1 MKGVLN
7 RKLLVTLIAVL
18 VVALS
23 CALFVSCKA
32 NLYLVSAEY
41 DAGAATVELRDG
53 KGNVAEKIEEGA
65 TVTVKV
71 TPNDGYEVTA
81 FKVNGEDKQTDKD
94 GTYTHTVT
102 ADTVFSVTFTAKSA
116 AALVAPV
123 ITKDG
128 SVVSWT
134 AVEHAAGYEV
144 YVNGAKKADVTECTY
159 TFAETAAGTYTLT
172 VKAKSADNAYLTSAA
187 SNEVTF
193 VVGAEQTLTAPVIT
207 AEGNVVTWTAV
218 EHATGYEIYLNG
230 TKKATVT
237 NCTYTFAETAAG
249 TYNLTVKA
257 VSGDTAYAASAES
270 NAIKFTVDGRL
281 DALAEALASVQTTF
295 RADGESIHTETG
307 STAVLNK
314 IVTVFGE
321 GKRTTVESTS
331 LGEIL
336 YEDVL
341 VNRDGKL
348 AMPYHTKD
356 NTVDYKLSA
365 EDYALY
371 DNPFKTLTVDDF
383 EATAVPNVFRLTD
396 AAKAKQAASN
406 FTGWTETIDNFLVK
420 IDGGKVVEVT
430 IETAEMHPDE
440 NDETF
445 VSKSTYEFVLSQHGT
460 AVVDPAYFLP
470 YAKTADHERLEA
482 ALTNAKAAQNYT
494 WRVHEE
500 EDGYEDLDYNIYVTD
515 DMIYIDCEGWQSG
528 YWWTN
533 ETVYP
538 FDYKP
543 ATDSTA
549 SLLTLLDPLADKS
562 FATVCAMFTDGA
574 FHAEMFKCADNN
586 KFVLRDSQYAGDYAF
601 YFADGRDNQKLY
613 LSYVLDLTVTLSP
626 EGNLDTV
633 EFSYYVYGALVK
645 RTLTFT
651 DANNTTIDIDTS
663 NIEYSSV
670 LDDYIGEYVSIDKTH
685 TVAVSEDGIL
695 IDGEQFVIEMYSA
708 ANSTFVGTVNGEK
721 YYILNMFQK
730 QLVVYNEP
738 ENEADRVQYVV
749 TNVNIV
755 TVDIP
760 ERYKGMWAATVGEGD
775 DQKLLVLE
783 VFDHSVMMDGLE
795 LTVLSYDEYSEV
807 IAMDTSGWT
816 YALWLDLDGL
826 TQDQMYL
833 VIFVNGSRLGGFTLN
848 RFTNLG
854 EDKLPDELIGEFEG
868 RGGDGTECTLR
879 VTDKYVIVKVADG
892 GLALNTALV
901 LNSVIETEDGKQAAM
916 FYSVTNDML
925 MAVVINGDGTY
936 SLCKADAEGN
946 LDLLAVLE
954 RVDPN
959 AVKIPEAL
967 QGTFEGTANDGTPI
981 RAEITDRDVTILFN
995 GIKQN
1000 VEVKGMED
1008 FGSYTALIVV
1018 IDGVE
1023 YEISEW
1029 YDDSK
1034 ISVYSQN
1041 GKSANLDRVS
1051 TTDPDPGDVTINDR
1065 FVGTYAGEKN
1075 GVKYEVTIG
1084 KDSITVKIDGAL
1096 QTVSG
1101 IVPNDFGIDFLLNG
1115 DAYNIA
1121 SNGGDTF
1128 VTTIIFAKEDYSLYV
1143 MLNRVEQPDPQPS
1156 IDIPSKYY
1164 GTFKGTDDNGIAYVV
1179 VIDETG
1185 VYVTVDNGAEIKA
1198 VVTDYTVSE
1207 GAFELITLTVGEDEV
1222 SLMIFNG
1229 DGIND
1234 GFDVINGFNYSVSG
1248 KDVDVNLMRNGGGEQ
1263 PDPEPGIEI
1272 PTDFHGTFTGTSK
1285 EPANYTLIIT
1295 ESSIKMV
1302 VENSEGTNTYDGKA
1316 LKVEEKFALELTFA
1330 VGDREYIVQYY
1341 YSYNLKFTDDNGTL
1355 IEVELTLDD
1364 GDKPVITDIPESF
1377 HGTFTGKNTSMTTNI
1392 ETDFT
1397 VVISADGIEITA
1409 VSEGKT
1415 HTSIAEVTGFES
1427 SPYGDV
1433 LTVLYNGKEHTLSL
1447 GDGEI
1452 YFMSS
1457 YDSGNDVYVTLV
1469 KNGGIE
1475 PDPVEPIVEIP
1486 EILRGTFE
1494 GNNDGKVF
1502 RAVITNSS
1510 VTLSIDGVEQ
1520 NVEIVR
1526 IEKRSGFGEYYAAV
1540 ITVNGEQREIVE
1552 GYGGSISVT
1561 LDAEGE
1567 TFAELT
1573 KTEEPNPDPAPSIT
1587 IPEAYYGDYSTE
1599 DTASMLSIE
1608 QSGFAFVMI
1617 NEVEAADIIVV
1628 SYTEADG
1635 FVLTID
1641 GKQATLKGVAG
1652 ENGIITQ
1659 LIYQEADG
1667 EPVTMDRM

>member
-41 DAGAATVELRDG
+41 DAGGGTVELRDG

-134 AVEHAAGYEV
+134 AVEHATGYEV

-237 NCTYTFAETAAG
+237 ICTYTFAETAAG

-281 DALAEALASVQTTF
+281 DALADAMASVQTTF

-307 STAVLNK
+307 STAVLNI

-383 EATAVPNVFRLTD
+383 EATAVPNVYRLTD

-1143 MLNRVEQPDPQPS
+1143 MLNRVEQPDP
-1156 IDIPSKYY
+1156 
-1164 GTFKGTDDNGIAYVV
+1164 
-1179 VIDETG
+1179 
-1185 VYVTVDNGAEIKA
+1185 
-1198 VVTDYTVSE
+1198 
-1207 GAFELITLTVGEDEV
+1207 
-1222 SLMIFNG
+1222 
-1229 DGIND
+1229 
-1234 GFDVINGFNYSVSG
+1234 
-1248 KDVDVNLMRNGGGEQ
+1248 
-1263 PDPEPGIEI
+1263 EPGIEI

-1341 YSYNLKFTDDNGTL
+1341 YSYNLKFTDNNGTL

-1409 VSEGKT
+1409 VSEGNT

-1433 LTVLYNGKEHTLSL
+1433 LTVLYNGKEHALSL
-1447 GDGEI
+1447 GDGKI

-1635 FVLTID
+1635 FVLNID

-1652 ENGIITQ
+1652 ENGTITQ